1 MGNSIPTQLRFP
13 AIAGFT
19 VRADFEGGA
28 LSSDFGA
35 HLLPALCQ
43 RKPLHGASEQQH
55 STVVK
60 QQSDS
65 PASYITLNYV
75 LRPPGSSAARAH
87 IIGHYAKCRSG
98 QG

>member
-43 RKPLHGASEQQH
+43 RKPLHGASEQQQMPRSRPVH
-55 STVVK
+55 E
-60 QQSDS
+60 
-65 PASYITLNYV
+65 V
-75 LRPPGSSAARAH
+75 LG
-87 IIGHYAKCRSG
+87 IIGATPQFTSVIPVCINV
-98 QG
+98 